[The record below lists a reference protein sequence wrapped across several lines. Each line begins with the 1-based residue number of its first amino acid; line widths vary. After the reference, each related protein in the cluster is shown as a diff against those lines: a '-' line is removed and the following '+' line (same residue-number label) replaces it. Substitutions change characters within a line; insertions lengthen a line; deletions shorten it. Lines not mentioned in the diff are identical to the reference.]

1 MSQAE
6 NNPLP
11 LPVRASRMRVASALR
26 ETLAEGYGA
35 ARLRADVVAGI
46 TLGVIAIP
54 LGMALAIATGV
65 PPQYGLYAAIV
76 GGLVIAATGGSR
88 FNISGPTAAFV
99 AILLPI
105 TATYGLGGLLLATV
119 MAGVIL
125 VALGLARMGRF
136 VEFIPYPVLVGFTAG
151 IGVVIATLQVR
162 DFFGLSVD
170 GRHEHFTD
178 QLAALVAAMPT
189 ARWQEAA
196 IGAIALAVMLLWPR
210 ITLRAL
216 ARVPAH
222 LVALV
227 AGTLAALLL
236 PLLVPGFAVDTIG
249 TRFHWEAFGQ
259 SGSGIPPFPPMFVL
273 PWQLPD
279 AQGNPLGL
287 SFALVRE
294 LLPAAFAIALLCAIE
309 SLLCAVV
316 ADGFAGTRH
325 NPNAE
330 LVGQGLGNIAAPF
343 FGGITCTAAIART
356 SANFRVGA
364 TSPVSAMVHALTVLL
379 ALVLLAPVMAQVP
392 MAALAALLLVVAW
405 NMAEAKH
412 FLHILRVAPRSDVVV
427 LLTCFLLTILFDMVL
442 AVGVGMALAALLFI
456 RRMTELTGAQAVVP
470 AGQHDRYAGL
480 PVGVVVFDI
489 NGPLF
494 FGAARQALESLRF
507 ADAGTRAVILDMSDV
522 PTIDMTGLVAL
533 QSLLAR
539 MRQRRVAV
547 VLCGLAAPIRA
558 KMEKADIVEH
568 AGVLYFAAG
577 HGDAVDW
584 CRQQARPNE
593 PPTDRGTV

>member
-1 MSQAE
+1 MKQSGNDA
-6 NNPLP
+6 LP
-11 LPVRASRMRVASALR
+11 LQERVSRMLVASALR
-26 ETLAEGYGA
+26 ESLAEGYTA

-76 GGLVIAATGGSR
+76 GGLVIAASGGSK

-119 MAGVIL
+119 MAGLIL

-151 IGVVIATLQVR
+151 IGVVIATLQVK
-162 DFFGLSVD
+162 DFFGLTVA
-170 GRHEHFTD
+170 GQHEHFTD
-178 QLAALVAAMPT
+178 NVVALLAAWPT
-189 ARWQEAA
+189 AHWQDAV
-196 IGAIALAVMLLWPR
+196 IGALALAVMLLWPR
-210 ITLRAL
+210 LPLRAL
-216 ARVPAH
+216 SRVPAH
-222 LVALV
+222 LMALV

-236 PLLVPGFAVDTIG
+236 ALVVPGFTVDTIG

-287 SFALVRE
+287 DFALVRE

-356 SANFRVGA
+356 SANYRVGA
-364 TSPVSAMVHALTVLL
+364 TSPVSSMVHALTVLL
-379 ALVLLAPVMAQVP
+379 ALVLLAPVMALVP
-392 MAALAALLLVVAW
+392 MSALAALLLVVAW

-412 FLHILRVAPRSDVVV
+412 FTHILRVAPRSDVVV
-427 LLTCFLLTILFDMVL
+427 LLTCFLLTVLFDMVL
-442 AVGVGMALAALLFI
+442 AVGVGIALAALLFI
-456 RRMTELTGAQAVVP
+456 RRMTEITGAQLVP
-470 AGQHDRYAGL
+470 SSQQARFAGL
-480 PVGVVVFDI
+480 PSGVVVYDI

-507 ADAGTRAVILDMSDV
+507 ADAGTRIVILDMSDV

-533 QSLLAR
+533 QSLLTR
-539 MRQRRVAV
+539 MQQRRVAV
-547 VLCGLAAPIRA
+547 VLCGLAATIRA
-558 KMEKADIVEH
+558 KMEKADILERD
-568 AGVLYFAAG
+568 GMLYFAAAQ
-577 HGDAVDW
+577 GDAVDW
-584 CRQQARPNE
+584 CRQQAPQN
-593 PPTDRGTV
+593 